1 MSIILSL
8 GYPSPATGIHGFFF
22 WTGLSREPH
31 RAELVM
37 DRVGDGLHPSMKP
50 PSPTLSLSRLQKVC
64 SQMHQ
69 LHLSSETLLYSKV
82 SAVCVFGGGGRSD
95 EGVPVSFSFAL
106 EPLWISD
113 CRWVVCRL
121 CPSCECVRC

>member
-8 GYPSPATGIHGFFF
+8 GYPSPETGRAFFF

-50 PSPTLSLSRLQKVC
+50 PSPTLSLCRLQKVC
-64 SQMHQ
+64 SQMHW

-95 EGVPVSFSFAL
+95 EGVPVSL
-106 EPLWISD
+106 Q
-113 CRWVVCRL
+113 L
-121 CPSCECVRC
+121 CSGASLDQ